1 MKNTIPKVSVI
12 VPIHNAGDRL
22 IACLETLINQTLHE
36 IEIILILDCPSD
48 GSDIIAK
55 QYATKDERI
64 IILENDI
71 NRHTGYSRNR
81 GLMVAKGE
89 YIGFS
94 DHDDYREL
102 SMYEE
107 LYNSVKSE
115 NSDIVLGISVSVGD
129 QNEIMQFPK
138 NLNGNDLRIF
148 ALEDLLRGG
157 DDITMTPIA
166 TNIHP
171 NLYKTEL
178 IKKNNINFVDTL
190 TCTPEDRIFQITCL
204 LHAKIVTLIS
214 KPLYYHV
221 IHNLSAGHTTNYTS
235 FATRTNGRMKVFE
248 ILNSTNNYEKYELN
262 FLTGTKKEF
271 ATLIINEI
279 LKTKKPFRLIKL
291 MHFLKSYPFC
301 KKAFRI
307 ASYSLNKY
315 SWRGKILHKT
325 VSCLMKI

>member
-81 GLMVAKGE
+81 GLKVAKGE

-107 LYNSVKSE
+107 LYNSAKSE

-138 NLNGNDLRIF
+138 NLNGNDLRKF

-178 IKKNNINFVDTL
+178 VKKNNINFVDTL

-204 LHAKIVTLIS
+204 LHAKIVTLIT

-221 IHNLSAGHTTNYTS
+221 IHNLSAGHTSNYTS

-291 MHFLKSYPFC
+291 MHILKSYPFC

-307 ASYSLNKY
+307 SSYSLNKY